1 MNVLICYTL
10 NVHLF
15 TEEVVMKN
23 KKYMVSIVSILVII
37 VILTF
42 SFFMY
47 KAKKETK
54 VINKIE
60 TLILNGDYEEAIKSI
75 DEGKD
80 SEILILYKNILE
92 EFLEVKDESDIEKS
106 KEKINSFKEKYKSNL
121 NNEIFSKLNEDLLD
135 IDEKVKS
142 YYDAIEN
149 QKEKIKT
156 AIDED
161 IDSVKGLIDVFKEKY
176 PNEDISDIEN
186 IYNKRLEEINNK
198 SDEKGIEDEVDSID
212 KDSSDDKN
220 DNTVQ
225 LGIENTVASKYSS
238 QIVTVV
244 SKGGSYGELV
254 FWEKDTSD
262 NWILVDKVS
271 ARLGQNGMKA
281 ASQVYE
287 MDKCTPTGIYSLTE
301 GFGINADPGS
311 GIRYRQLDGTEYWV
325 DDEESEFYNTMQF
338 GEPNGRWLSAEKLI
352 DFQGYY
358 NYAIVIDYN
367 RWPVVPGKSSA
378 IFLHCDTGS
387 YTYGCVAI
395 PQQNIINLLTRLD
408 PEKDPVIIMDFSY
421 EDIYNNY

>member
-1 MNVLICYTL
+1 
-10 NVHLF
+10 
-15 TEEVVMKN
+15 MKN

-60 TLILNGDYEEAIKSI
+60 TLILNGDYEESIKSI
-75 DEGKD
+75 DENKD
-80 SEILILYKNILE
+80 SEVLILYKNILE
-92 EFLEVKDESDIEKS
+92 EFLNIKDESNIEKS
-106 KEKINSFKEKYKSNL
+106 KEKVNGFKDKYNSNL
-121 NNEIFSKLNEDLLD
+121 NNQVFSKLNEELLD
-135 IDEKVKS
+135 IEKKVKS
-142 YYDAIEN
+142 YYDEIE
-149 QKEKIKT
+149 KEKESDS
-156 AIDED
+156 IDRD
-161 IDSVKGLIDVFKEKY
+161 RSTYRTD
-176 PNEDISDIEN
+176 N
-186 IYNKRLEEINNK
+186 IAKL
-198 SDEKGIEDEVDSID
+198 GIEDTLV
-212 KDSSDDKN
+212 
-220 DNTVQ
+220 
-225 LGIENTVASKYSS
+225 SKYSS

-244 SKGGSYGELV
+244 SKGSSYGELV
-254 FWEKDTSD
+254 FWEKDASG
-262 NWILVDKVS
+262 NWISVDKVS
-271 ARLGQNGMKA
+271 ARLGQNGMKV
-281 ASQVYE
+281 ASKVYE

-301 GFGINADPGS
+301 GFGINDNPGS

-325 DDEESEFYNTMQF
+325 DDEGSEFYNTMQF
-338 GEPNGRWLSAEKLI
+338 GEPNGRWLSAERLI

-395 PQQNIINLLTRLD
+395 PQQNLINLLTKLD

>member
-1 MNVLICYTL
+1 
-10 NVHLF
+10 
-15 TEEVVMKN
+15 MKK
-23 KKYMVSIVSILVII
+23 KKYMVLIVSILVII

-42 SFFMY
+42 SFFIY

-80 SEILILYKNILE
+80 SEVLILYKNILE
-92 EFLEVKDESDIEKS
+92 EFLKVKDESNSEK
-106 KEKINSFKEKYKSNL
+106 
-121 NNEIFSKLNEDLLD
+121 
-135 IDEKVKS
+135 KVKS
-142 YYDAIEN
+142 YYDEIEKE
-149 QKEKIKT
+149 KEKIKT
-156 AIDED
+156 AINED

-186 IYNKRLEEINNK
+186 IYNNRLEEK
-198 SDEKGIEDEVDSID
+198 RTGEEADSID
-212 KDSSDDKN
+212 KDSSDDN
-220 DNTVQ
+220 TDNAAK
-225 LGIENTVASKYSS
+225 LGIANTVASKYSS

-244 SKGGSYGELV
+244 NKGGSYGELV
-254 FWEKDTSD
+254 FWEKDDSD

-271 ARLGQNGMKA
+271 ARLGQNGMKV
-281 ASQVYE
+281 ASKVYE

-301 GFGINADPGS
+301 AFGINDNPGS
-311 GIRYRQLDGTEYWV
+311 EIRYRQLNGTEYWV
-325 DDEESEFYNTMQF
+325 DDEGSEFYNTMQF
-338 GEPNGRWLSAEKLI
+338 GEPNGRWLSAERLI

-395 PQQNIINLLTRLD
+395 PQQNLINLLTRLD

>member
-1 MNVLICYTL
+1 
-10 NVHLF
+10 
-15 TEEVVMKN
+15 MKN
-23 KKYMVSIVSILVII
+23 KKYRVLIVSILVII

-42 SFFMY
+42 SFFIY

-75 DEGKD
+75 YESKD
-80 SEILILYKNILE
+80 SEVLILYKNILE
-92 EFLEVKDESDIEKS
+92 EFLKVKDESNIEKS
-106 KEKINSFKEKYKSNL
+106 KEKVNSFKEKYNSNL

-135 IDEKVKS
+135 IEKKVKS
-142 YYDAIEN
+142 YYDEIEKE
-149 QKEKIKT
+149 KEKIKT
-156 AIDED
+156 AINED

-186 IYNKRLEEINNK
+186 IYNNRLEEKRTEEEAN
-198 SDEKGIEDEVDSID
+198 SID
-212 KDSSDDKN
+212 KDSSDDN
-220 DNTVQ
+220 TDNAAK
-225 LGIENTVASKYSS
+225 LGIANTVASKYSS

-254 FWEKDTSD
+254 FWEKDDSD

-271 ARLGQNGMKA
+271 ARLGQNGMKV
-281 ASQVYE
+281 ASKVYE

-301 GFGINADPGS
+301 AFGINDNPGS
-311 GIRYRQLDGTEYWV
+311 GIRYRQLNGTEYWV
-325 DDEESEFYNTMQF
+325 DDEGSEFYNTMQF
-338 GEPNGRWLSAEKLI
+338 GEPNGRWLSAERLI

-395 PQQNIINLLTRLD
+395 PQQNLINLLTRLD